1 MTLHLRQ
8 SGGGGGGGCSS
19 KDAGTKLPSAPQ
31 GHTTTEAPRD
41 EHYVECKRL
50 LRGRSTGFQ
59 GQNYL
64 QDSAMKLWV
73 EASLVLHGPNQ
84 GLHQSLAKDLV
95 NDEFKGFEYIKATIE
110 MRGAHGNNIRCAQS
124 FLAVITHPS
133 LLDPLSIDSFV
144 STLYHFFAG
153 HDGGKA
159 VKFLLELSQALK
171 TYYEGRLDH
180 PLTTTTPLMLILRTL
195 AEVLEREARSRL
207 NEDVVTLF
215 DKIDAVAAP
224 LKNHP
229 IMNEITM
236 RIGLL
241 RRLVSRETDRLA
253 ATKVG
258 GMPDTTTRPVQST
271 FPTKMALPG
280 GRHDNDFPDISAVQI
295 LPTRGEIDSGATE
308 CLPSTD
314 FTRPHYLEDPVQ
326 RHLDC
331 AFRLL
336 RHDIFGPVKKVLND
350 LLAQDLSAG
359 QKPRLSGDANAHL
372 YLDAKVGELFVEKG
386 SLGAVVCFRS
396 PPHLRYKSANER
408 RDW

>member
-1 MTLHLRQ
+1 MTSHVGQ
-8 SGGGGGGGCSS
+8 SGGGGGGGGSSS

-31 GHTTTEAPRD
+31 GHTTTEARND
-41 EHYVECKRL
+41 EHYVECKRI
-50 LRGRSTGFQ
+50 LRGRTARFQ
-59 GQNYL
+59 SQHYL
-64 QDSAMKLWV
+64 HDSATKLWV
-73 EASLVLHGPNQ
+73 EASLVLDGPDH
-84 GLHQSLAKDLV
+84 GLHQSLARDLV
-95 NDEFKGFEYIKATIE
+95 SDEFKGFEYIKATIE
-110 MRGAHGNNIRCAQS
+110 MRGAHENNIRCARG

-159 VKFLLELSQALK
+159 VKFLLELSQFLK
-171 TYYEGRLDH
+171 TYYEGRVDQ

-215 DKIDAVAAP
+215 DKLDAAAVP

-241 RRLVSRETDRLA
+241 RRLVARETDRLA
-253 ATKVG
+253 ATKAG
-258 GMPDTTTRPVQST
+258 GVPDSTTTRVVQST

-280 GRHDNDFPDISAVQI
+280 GRHDNDFSDISAIQI

-314 FTRPHYLEDPVQ
+314 FTRPHYFEDPVQ

-336 RHDIFGPVKKVLND
+336 RHDIFGPVKKVLSD
-350 LLAQDLSAG
+350 LLAQDLPAG
-359 QKPRLSGDANAHL
+359 QKPRLIGDANAHF
-372 YLDAKVGELFVEKG
+372 YLDAKVGEISVKKG
-386 SLGAVVCFRS
+386 SLGAVVCFRN
-396 PPHLRYKSANER
+396 PPHLRFKSAN
-408 RDW
+408 D